1 MFGGHGSN
9 PEPQMQEFTM
19 IDHLP
24 MKDRVTIAQLVN
36 TLWEMAQARGELVCC
51 DHIMPDVD
59 LFRAGILKGTDAAKG
74 GKNAY
79 IIATDGQEQ

>member
-1 MFGGHGSN
+1 
-9 PEPQMQEFTM
+9 M

-51 DHIMPDVD
+51 EHIMPDVEM
-59 LFRAGILKGTDAAKG
+59 FREGVLKGTDAAKD

-79 IIATDGQEQ
+79 IIAAGWQEQ